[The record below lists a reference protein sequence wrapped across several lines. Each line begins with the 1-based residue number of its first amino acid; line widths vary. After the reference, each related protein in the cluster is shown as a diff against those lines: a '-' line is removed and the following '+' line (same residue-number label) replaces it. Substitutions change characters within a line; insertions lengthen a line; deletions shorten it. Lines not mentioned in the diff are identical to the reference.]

1 MSDEPSMK
9 SSQSEEIGPTPNHS
23 SLITHHS
30 SLTVRELWGDGTP
43 LEEVYR
49 IRDEVFVDEQAL
61 TDDARTD
68 PDDRR
73 SFHYLALLG
82 EQPVGTGRLTLFG
95 HEAQVAW
102 VAVRKEWRQHGV
114 GKALMLSII
123 ERAYMES
130 ATHIVLNA
138 QTHAVGFYEGLGFN
152 LVGGEF
158 FMSGIGHMVMIKRLD

>member
-1 MSDEPSMK
+1 MK
-9 SSQSEEIGPTPNHS
+9 STGSSGVDPTPRHAS
-23 SLITHHS
+23 HITHHDA
-30 SLTVRELWGDGTP
+30 LTVRELWGESP

-68 PDDRR
+68 PDDHR
-73 SFHYLALLG
+73 SFHYLAYLG
-82 EQPVGTGRLTLFG
+82 EQTVGTGRLTLFG

-102 VAVRKEWRQHGV
+102 VAVLQQWRRHGI

-123 ERAYMES
+123 ERARMES

-138 QTHAVGFYEGLGFN
+138 QTHALDFYSALGFN
-152 LVGGEF
+152 VVGGEF
-158 FMSGIGHMVMIKRLD
+158 FMSGIGHQVMIKRLD

>member
-102 VAVRKEWRQHGV
+102 VAVRK
-114 GKALMLSII
+114 
-123 ERAYMES
+123 
-130 ATHIVLNA
+130 
-138 QTHAVGFYEGLGFN
+138 
-152 LVGGEF
+152 
-158 FMSGIGHMVMIKRLD
+158 

>member
-1 MSDEPSMK
+1 MRDAFSMK
-9 SSQSEEIGPTPNHS
+9 SADGGSVDPVTHHTPR
-23 SLITHHS
+23 ITHHDA
-30 SLTVRELWGDGTP
+30 LTVRELWGDTP

-68 PDDRR
+68 PDDHR

-82 EQPVGTGRLTLFG
+82 EQPVGTGRLTLYG
-95 HEAQVAW
+95 REAQVAW
-102 VAVRKEWRQHGV
+102 VAVRLQWRKHGI

-123 ERAYMES
+123 ERARMES

-138 QTHAVGFYEGLGFN
+138 QTHAISFYSALGFN
-152 LVGGEF
+152 VVGGEF
-158 FMSGIGHMVMIKRLD
+158 FMSGIGHQVMIKRLD

>member
-1 MSDEPSMK
+1 MKSDSRDEPSVP
-9 SSQSEEIGPTPNHS
+9 SHS
-23 SLITHHS
+23 ALGTRHS
-30 SLTVRELWGDGTP
+30 ALDAPLSVRELWGDTP

-61 TDDARTD
+61 TNDARTD

-138 QTHAVGFYEGLGFN
+138 QTHAISFYSALGFN
-152 LVGGEF
+152 VVGGEF
-158 FMSGIGHMVMIKRLD
+158 FMSGIGHQVMIKRLD

>member
-1 MSDEPSMK
+1 MKPARGGDLEPSPR
-9 SSQSEEIGPTPNHS
+9 QSLDTQPS
-23 SLITHHS
+23 A
-30 SLTVRELWGDGTP
+30 LTVRELWGDRP

-49 IRDEVFVDEQAL
+49 IRDEVFVDEQEL

-73 SFHYLALLG
+73 SFHYLAMMG
-82 EQPVGTGRLTLFG
+82 DQPVGTGRLTMFG
-95 HEAQVAW
+95 REGQVAW

-114 GKALMLSII
+114 GKALMLAII

-138 QTHAVGFYEGLGFN
+138 QTHALGFYEALGFN
-152 LVGGEF
+152 VVGGEF
-158 FMSGIGHMVMIKRLD
+158 FMSGIGHQVMIKRLD

>member
-1 MSDEPSMK
+1 MMSDECSMK
-9 SSQSEEIGPTPNHS
+9 SSGS
-23 SLITHHS
+23 SGADLTHHS
-30 SLTVRELWGDGTP
+30 SLSIQRPALSVREFWGDTP

-68 PDDRR
+68 PDDHR

-82 EQPVGTGRLTLFG
+82 DQPVGTGRLTLFG

-102 VAVRKEWRQHGV
+102 VAVRQPWRKHGI

-123 ERAYMES
+123 ERAKMES

-138 QTHAVGFYEGLGFN
+138 QTHAIHFYANLGFN
-152 LVGGEF
+152 VVGGEF
-158 FMSGIGHMVMIKRLD
+158 FMSGIGHQVMIKRLD